1 MKIFFAL
8 ALSTLLTTGPVMAT
22 ESEAI
27 PSQSPSEAEFNAQ
40 DLFNLQNESV
50 DSEMDLNIGQM
61 SEAPNAPIRNYPSPI
76 LRHQN
81 LCRLRYQRC
90 LRMFGSHYPPSRDRV
105 VFCRI
110 QYNRC
115 LRSYYP
121 PHRKP
126 SNVEEPSIQE

>member
-1 MKIFFAL
+1 MKMFFAL
-8 ALSTLLTTGPVMAT
+8 ALSTLLTTGPVMAF

-27 PSQSPSEAEFNAQ
+27 PSQSPSEAEFYAQ
-40 DLFNLQNESV
+40 DLFNLQN
-50 DSEMDLNIGQM
+50 DIIDTEMGQM
-61 SEAPNAPIRNYPSPI
+61 SVAPNAPIRDYPSPI
-76 LRHQN
+76 LRHQS